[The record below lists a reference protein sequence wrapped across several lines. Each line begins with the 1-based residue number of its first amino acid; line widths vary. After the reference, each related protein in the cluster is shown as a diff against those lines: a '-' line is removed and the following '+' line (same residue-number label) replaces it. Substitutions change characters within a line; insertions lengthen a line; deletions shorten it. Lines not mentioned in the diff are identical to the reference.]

1 MEIDINTLIGVAGLI
16 VAGGGVY
23 AAIAWQKIKT
33 GFGLFV
39 QMFNQ
44 DNELLNAMNVALMD
58 DKITEEEFRVIYN
71 EFQDSYKATLQLVQ
85 YFKQ

>member
-1 MEIDINTLIGVAGLI
+1 MDVDINQI
-16 VAGGGVY
+16 VAVLGIVSVGFGVY

>member
-1 MEIDINTLIGVAGLI
+1 MDVDVNSIIGLAGLI

>member
-1 MEIDINTLIGVAGLI
+1 MDVDINTLIGVAGLI

-71 EFQDSYKATLQLVQ
+71 EFQDSYKATLQLIQ
-85 YFKQ
+85 NFKQ

>member
-1 MEIDINTLIGVAGLI
+1 MDIDINTLIGVAGLI

>member
-1 MEIDINTLIGVAGLI
+1 MDVDINSIIGLAGLV
-16 VAGGGVY
+16 VAGGGVW
-23 AAIAWQKIKT
+23 AAVAWARVKA

-58 DKITEEEFRVIYN
+58 DKIAEEEFKVIYK
-71 EFQDSYKATLQLVQ
+71 EFQDSYKATMQLVQ